1 MTHVVKV
8 HRICGDCVPNRLL
21 SINPVKA
28 AQLALYE
35 LIRTGFGQN
44 VSNYPAALYNL
55 PMAKVLLV
63 EDDRNLL
70 NTISTWLKMESYL
83 VETAENG
90 SDAVDLLRAYSYDVI
105 ILDIELPRLS
115 GLEVCKQFRAMG
127 GSSAVLMLTNKS
139 TIVDKET
146 GFGVGA
152 DDYLT
157 KPFHL
162 KELSA
167 RLKALLRRSQTLL
180 PDVLKAGTLELDP
193 RSRKLSREGT
203 EIHLPKMEF
212 ALLEF
217 FMRYPGQVFSGEALL
232 ERVWTSESERSSD
245 TIRSCIKKLRNKID
259 VDGEPSLIKNVHGV
273 GYKFESN

>member
-1 MTHVVKV
+1 M
-8 HRICGDCVPNRLL
+8 
-21 SINPVKA
+21 
-28 AQLALYE
+28 ALYE
-35 LIRTGFGQN
+35 FIKIGFVQR
-44 VSNYPAALYNL
+44 VSNFCVALYNL
-55 PMAKVLLV
+55 AMAKVLLV

-70 NTISTWLKMESYL
+70 NTIATWLKMESYL

-90 SDAVDLLRAYSYDVI
+90 DDAVDLLRAYSYDVI

-180 PDVLKAGTLELDP
+180 PDVLRAGTLELDP
-193 RSRKLSREGT
+193 RSRKLSREGN

>member
-1 MTHVVKV
+1 MLLSEEFE
-8 HRICGDCVPNRLL
+8 DCVPKRHPSKNSL
-21 SINPVKA
+21 NA

-35 LIRTGFGQN
+35 LIRQGFGQN
-44 VSNYPAALYNL
+44 VSNSPAALYNL
-55 PMAKVLLV
+55 AMAKVLLV

-180 PDVLKAGTLELDP
+180 PDVLKA
-193 RSRKLSREGT
+193 
-203 EIHLPKMEF
+203 
-212 ALLEF
+212 
-217 FMRYPGQVFSGEALL
+217 
-232 ERVWTSESERSSD
+232 
-245 TIRSCIKKLRNKID
+245 
-259 VDGEPSLIKNVHGV
+259 
-273 GYKFESN
+273 